1 MTLVATSLLA
11 LTIVEP
17 EIGSDHRE
25 TSNIDNILV
34 FPFRY
39 LSMYRSQLA
48 YRWKVATPLIG
59 MATMEPT
66 LDSGKTAYLT
76 ARAS

>member
-1 MTLVATSLLA
+1 MTPKNLSFAPSLHYLVATSLLA

-34 FPFRY
+34 FPFRS
-39 LSMYRSQLA
+39 LSMFCSQ
-48 YRWKVATPLIG
+48 TE
-59 MATMEPT
+59 TE
-66 LDSGKTAYLT
+66 LDP
-76 ARAS
+76 